1 MSQFINEDA
10 LEKLAIS
17 WFEEEGYEYHDGRRL
32 GPDTG
37 NIEARSS
44 YAEVLLTGPLSKAIR
59 RINPQ
64 LPLAAVDDVLH
75 QLRTLSHPVT
85 VKANQIFHGWLR
97 NGLDV
102 SYKKDGEPVADKA
115 FLVDFQTPDNN
126 AFWIVD
132 QFTIQGSKDKRR
144 PDLIV
149 YINGM
154 PLGVIELKSPVKE
167 DVGVDEAFHQLQ
179 TYKTEISD
187 LAMFNAALVA
197 SDGILARVG
206 SLTASREWFMP
217 WRYCKSEEDTR
228 TFSYELENIVRGFFD
243 RSLFLE
249 YIRDF
254 ILFETDDISTIKKI
268 AGYHQ
273 FHGVRQAVQ
282 AIAMAAAPYANDNQ
296 KGRGGVIWHT
306 QGSGKSIS
314 MCCLAGKL
322 LRHPALTNPTLV
334 VITDRNDLDG
344 QLYETFCKAGDLLCD
359 TPIQVDD
366 RSSLRTVLNERQSGG
381 IIFTTIQKFSLNAD
395 ENRFPV
401 LSERRN
407 IIVIAD
413 ECHRSQYGF
422 KGKLDL
428 KRDSYTTGFAQHM
441 RDALPNATFTGFTGT
456 PVSLEDK
463 DTQAVFGEYVSVYD
477 IEQAQKDGA
486 TVPLYY
492 ESRLAK
498 LNLRQEELPI
508 IDETVEELTE
518 DEELFQAEK
527 TKGKWAALAK
537 LVGAEPRLKQVA
549 EDLVQHFEA
558 RLQMLDGKAMI
569 VCMSREI
576 CVNMFRA
583 LTSIRPA
590 WAGSVQ
596 DNGTYDPKDGSVR
609 IVMTSSASDPQ
620 AMQAHSYSK
629 MQKKELEKRFK
640 DANDPLKLVIV
651 RDMWLTGFDVPC
663 AHTMY
668 IDKPMRGHNLMQAI
682 ARVNRVF
689 RGKPGGLVVDY
700 IGIASELKK
709 ALFLYTQNS
718 DRGGRPTIDV
728 TEALFVLKE
737 KLQQARDIFHDFD
750 YSAFRTKAVALLPA
764 AANHVVA
771 QREGADDRKKL
782 FFDVITALTKA
793 QALCGTL
800 DEAVAL
806 RDEITFFQAIKI
818 FIIKTTTSTQQRTQK
833 DKEAVLNQLLARAIV
848 PEGVDDIFA
857 LAGLN
862 KPDISIL
869 SEEFLDDIR
878 HMKYRNLAVELLKK
892 LLNDEISFRARRNET
907 QRRKFS
913 ERLKASMTKY
923 QNRAIETAQI
933 IEELIQMA
941 KDFNEALKRGEK
953 LGLNDE
959 EFSFYTALENNESA
973 VRELGDEALKQIAR
987 ELTQKLRASVT
998 VDWQHKDSVRAKMR
1012 NLVRRILKRYKYPP
1026 DAQGQ
1031 AIEDVLKQA
1040 ETLADD
1046 WSDAA

>member
-1 MSQFINEDA
+1 MSQSINEDA

-17 WFEEEGYEYHDGRRL
+17 WFEEEGYEHHDGRGL
-32 GPDTG
+32 APDAG
-37 NIEARSS
+37 NVGARGS
-44 YAEVLLTGPLSKAIR
+44 YAEVLLAEPLSTAIR

-64 LPLAAVDDVLH
+64 LPPAAVDDVLH

-254 ILFETDDISTIKKI
+254 ILFETDDISTIKKV

-273 FHGVRQAVQ
+273 FHGVRQAVK

-441 RDALPNATFTGFTGT
+441 RDALPYATFTGFTGT

-463 DTQAVFGEYVSVYD
+463 DTQAVFGKYVSVYD

-596 DNGTYDPKDGSVR
+596 DNGTYDPKNGSVR

-620 AMQAHSYSK
+620 EMQAHSYSK

-640 DANDPLKLVIV
+640 DADDPLKLVIV

-771 QREGADDRKKL
+771 QGEGADDRKKL

-800 DEAVAL
+800 DEAVVL

-818 FIIKTTTSTQQRTQK
+818 FIIKTTTSKQQRTQK

-878 HMKYRNLAVELLKK
+878 HMKYRNLAVELLEK

-941 KDFNEALKRGEK
+941 KDFNEALKRGDK

-959 EFSFYTALENNESA
+959 EYSFYTALENNESA

-987 ELTQKLRASVT
+987 ELTQKLRDSVT